1 MNVEHSPNGD
11 DNEQDNDNGHEDY
24 HDDHSNGYDCD
35 GDDNACLMRAT
46 ATRAASDAS
55 RAVRRHG

>member
-1 MNVEHSPNGD
+1 MVLNVEHSPND
-11 DNEQDNDNGHEDY
+11 DDDDYSDEDNHSQDNDH
-24 HDDHSNGYDCD
+24 
-35 GDDNACLMRAT
+35 DDNACLMRAT